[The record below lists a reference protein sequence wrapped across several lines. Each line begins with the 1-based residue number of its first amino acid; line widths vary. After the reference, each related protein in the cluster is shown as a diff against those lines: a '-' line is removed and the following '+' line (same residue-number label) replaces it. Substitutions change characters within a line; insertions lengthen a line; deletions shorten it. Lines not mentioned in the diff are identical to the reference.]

1 MLLKERDL
9 QEQTQILSNNLRG
22 DPLHQAKNIQD
33 SNLYKVLKGLA
44 TGFLSYRDFINYVY
58 KEYNPST
65 TTDLIDMWEG
75 MVGIPDSCIPI
86 ASTIEER
93 RKWVVLKLSG
103 LNITTKAQFER
114 IGQLMGYNITVRAG
128 LEASDYLL
136 TLPGITSDKLPFCI
150 LITLDN
156 SFATGGFPLTFPFT
170 LKESAVPD
178 SLYCIF
184 NKIKPAHC
192 VVYFN
197 FTS

>member
-136 TLPGITSDKLPFCI
+136 TLPGITTAKLPFCI

-170 LKESAVPD
+170 LKESPVPD